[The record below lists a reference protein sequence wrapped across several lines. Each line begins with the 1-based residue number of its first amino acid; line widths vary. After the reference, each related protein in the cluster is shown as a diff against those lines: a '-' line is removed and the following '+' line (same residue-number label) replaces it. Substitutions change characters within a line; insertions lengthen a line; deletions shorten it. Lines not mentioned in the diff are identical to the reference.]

1 MRELMGETNWYGAR
15 TISTK
20 FKPLKLMD
28 MCDID
33 NCWLKRR
40 LYELSEIGRIDH
52 AVLFKVWLES
62 TF

>member
-15 TISTK
+15 TITTK

-33 NCWLKRR
+33 NC
-40 LYELSEIGRIDH
+40 
-52 AVLFKVWLES
+52 
-62 TF
+62 